1 MLPVLPPLWCC
12 ALSVEAHLYI
22 LYQKGL
28 EMPNRILKESI
39 CTSDSIEVLS
49 WFEEVLFYR
58 LIVKCDDYGRYDGR
72 PAIIKG
78 NCFPLKD
85 VTNKDIEKALD
96 KLSAAGLVRV
106 YEAQGRPYLQLVTW
120 ERHQTIRAKKSKYPA
135 IEETC
140 MQMQSDACKCS
151 RYPIQSE
158 SKSKSITVSNDTVRQ
173 TDVQRVIESWNRLEE
188 LGIKGI
194 SRLGSGTKRY
204 DSICARIKEYGIDEV
219 IAAIERIKNSDFL
232 CGKGA
237 KGWTITFDWFV
248 LPNNFPKVHDGNYDN
263 GNQKNK
269 SSVQKPPPNRFH
281 NFAQRDTDYDALVQ
295 DQVRGWLDEAGSV
308 QKEQEGGENE

>member
-1 MLPVLPPLWCC
+1 
-12 ALSVEAHLYI
+12 
-22 LYQKGL
+22 
-28 EMPNRILKESI
+28 MPNRILKESI
-39 CTSDSIEVLS
+39 CSSDSIEKLS

-85 VTNKDIEKALD
+85 VTNKDIEKALN

-135 IEETC
+135 FEETC
-140 MQMQSDACKCS
+140 MQMHADASKCS

-158 SKSKSITVSNDTVRQ
+158 TESETITVSDDTVRR
-173 TDVQRVIESWNRLEE
+173 TDVQRVVESWNSLQS

-194 SRLGSGTKRY
+194 SRLTSGTKRY

-219 IAAIERIKNSDFL
+219 IAAIGRIRNSDFL
-232 CGKGA
+232 CGKGD

-263 GNQKNK
+263 GKQKIK
-269 SSVQKPPPNRFH
+269 SVSPKQPPNRFH
-281 NFAQRDTDYDALVQ
+281 NFDQRDTDYDAMVQ
-295 DQVRGWLDEAGSV
+295 QQTLEWLR
-308 QKEQEGGENE
+308 KEGELDG

>member
-1 MLPVLPPLWCC
+1 
-12 ALSVEAHLYI
+12 
-22 LYQKGL
+22 
-28 EMPNRILKESI
+28 MPNRILKESI
-39 CTSDSIEVLS
+39 CSSDSIDALS

-78 NCFPLKD
+78 NCFPLKN

-106 YEAQGRPYLQLVTW
+106 YVAQGRPYLQLVTW
-120 ERHQTIRAKKSKYPA
+120 EQHQTIRAKKSKYPSFD
-135 IEETC
+135 ETC
-140 MQMQSDACKCS
+140 MQMQADACKCS

-158 SKSKSITVSNDTVRQ
+158 SKSETITVSDDTVRR
-173 TDVQRVIESWNRLEE
+173 TDVQRAVESWNRLES
-188 LGIKGI
+188 LGIKAV
-194 SRLGSGTKRY
+194 SRLNSGTKRY
-204 DSICARIKEYGIDEV
+204 NSICARIKEYGIDEV
-219 IAAIERIKNSDFL
+219 IAAIDRIRNSDFL
-232 CGKGA
+232 CGKGD

-263 GNQKNK
+263 GNHKGKSYTQKK
-269 SSVQKPPPNRFH
+269 SPNQFH

-295 DQVRGWLDEAGSV
+295 EQV
-308 QKEQEGGENE
+308 KEWISQEGEVDG